1 MLQISALLERL
12 SKILSTLRLDVVTL
26 ETQAQQA
33 GRFRN
38 KFCQRLRAEVS
49 DFIVSEVDLLNVNRE
64 VAQCVAQDHQLFIV
78 NTISEVPLVVS
89 LDDDVDL
96 IVLIVGFLKIS
107 NECFV
112 RFDVGFFAGFLVDFQ
127 YL

>member
-1 MLQISALLERL
+1 VLQISALLERL
-12 SKILSTLRLDVVTL
+12 SQVLSTFRLDVVTL

-64 VAQCVAQDHQLFIV
+64 VAQRFAQDHQLFIV
-78 NTISEVPLVVS
+78 NTIGEVPLVIS

-96 IVLIVGFLKIS
+96 IIFVVGLLKIS
-107 NECFV
+107 NECFM
-112 RFDVGFFAGFLVDFQ
+112 RLDVGFFAGFLVDFQ